1 MNKKLI
7 ELITQKFKARLQVK
21 TGWGRN
27 DVIAEYEAAVNEALL
42 EMIDAH

>member
-7 ELITQKFKARLQVK
+7 ELIRTKFEARLAGK

-27 DVIAEYEAAVNEALL
+27 ELLVEYDKAVNEALL
-42 EMIDAH
+42 ELLA